1 MTHLSLSTVLLLGLL
16 MVSTDPPVA
25 SYCLE
30 VVDGSRLYLEG
41 SSNVN
46 TFTCECE
53 SMDKLPP
60 LQLKM
65 HALQGRPGAYFE
77 NARISIR
84 TQTLD
89 CGHRGINSDL
99 YESLKASHH
108 PNISLVLDEVHW
120 KTGEPLKGQKPWQWL
135 TACAELTVA
144 GVTREI
150 DLKVHARQLS
160 PKTFRFVSKH
170 RIRMTDFGVSPP
182 TALFG
187 AVKVD
192 NEIDLHFDLVVQAD

>member
-1 MTHLSLSTVLLLGLL
+1 MTYLSLPTVLLLSLL
-16 MVSTDPPVA
+16 MASSNSPVA

-65 HALQGRPGAYFE
+65 QELQHRKGAYFK

-89 CGHRGINSDL
+89 CGHRGINRDL
-99 YESLKASHH
+99 YESLKSSQH
-108 PNISLVLDEVHW
+108 PTISLALDEVHW
-120 KTGEPLKGQKPWQWL
+120 KSEGALDGKSAWQWL

-144 GVTREI
+144 GVTREV
-150 DLKVHARQLS
+150 DLTVKARQLRH
-160 PKTFRFVSKH
+160 KTFRFVSKH
-170 RIRMTDFGVSPP
+170 RIRMTDFGVVPP
-182 TALFG
+182 TAMFG

-192 NEIDLHFDLVVQAD
+192 NEVDLHFDLIVQAE